1 MVNYLPIVNLTA
13 ALYAGKS
20 TRFLSCSSFSNQFVK
35 SDDQFG
41 STCNNLGIILSNHC
55 LVKLIETFSRKVEQ
69 IIAHSTFEYALTG
82 KLGPNLAA

>member
-41 STCNNLGIILSNHC
+41 STCIVYSNNL
-55 LVKLIETFSRKVEQ
+55 V
-69 IIAHSTFEYALTG
+69 
-82 KLGPNLAA
+82 